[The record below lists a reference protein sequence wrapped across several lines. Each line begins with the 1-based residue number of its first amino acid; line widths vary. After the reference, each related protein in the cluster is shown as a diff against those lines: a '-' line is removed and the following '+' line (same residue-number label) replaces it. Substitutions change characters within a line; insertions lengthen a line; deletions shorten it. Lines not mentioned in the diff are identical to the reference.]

1 MKYLLSLIIIL
12 CRCLPAYTQDEVK
25 YLQKDSIVATELLKS
40 CMTECKTK
48 DNCLMY
54 FARKLKSI
62 PYVARTLEGGER
74 ERLVVNLRQLD
85 CTTYVENVIALYL
98 CIKNGKTTF
107 RDFCNY
113 LRNIRYEN
121 GIVTYPT
128 RLHYFSY
135 WIEQNTLTGIVREIV
150 PQDSSV
156 TEDSEYDIYYMSCNP
171 EKYPALRKDTSLID
185 DIAEM
190 EKYFDGKT
198 YRYIPKAKLKNPESL
213 QAYIKDGD
221 IIAIVTNKKG
231 LDISHIGFAAWH
243 KGNLHLLN
251 ASSIHKK
258 VVEEPMS
265 LYKYMMR
272 HPSQTGIRIIR
283 VL

>member
-25 YLQKDSIVATELLKS
+25 YSQKDSIVATELLKS

-48 DNCLMY
+48 DNSLIY

-62 PYVARTLEGGER
+62 PYVARTLEGGEC

-156 TEDSEYDIYYMSCNP
+156 TEDSEYDI
-171 EKYPALRKDTSLID
+171 
-185 DIAEM
+185 
-190 EKYFDGKT
+190 
-198 YRYIPKAKLKNPESL
+198 
-213 QAYIKDGD
+213 
-221 IIAIVTNKKG
+221 
-231 LDISHIGFAAWH
+231 
-243 KGNLHLLN
+243 
-251 ASSIHKK
+251 
-258 VVEEPMS
+258 
-265 LYKYMMR
+265 
-272 HPSQTGIRIIR
+272 
-283 VL
+283 